1 MINGKQSFHFH
12 DSRKYNTPTNRKR
25 DGIGAGG
32 GGGGICYAFYPIV
45 VVLKHLYLHVPV
57 IREFKLS

>member
-32 GGGGICYAFYPIV
+32 GEGV
-45 VVLKHLYLHVPV
+45 
-57 IREFKLS
+57 EFVMLFIL